1 MGGSLGAKM
10 GRKKIKCPLRDE
22 CRFAHRKAKDM
33 TLPEAFNTM
42 IRPQELAEKSEIQK
56 AV

>member
-1 MGGSLGAKM
+1 M